1 MRKLLRRLRGAV
13 GIGLTWALGWGL
25 VGALLS
31 LVLLPGHGFA
41 SFLGF
46 AGAGLLSGGVFSVAL
61 EIAGFRRTFDE
72 MSLPLFAGL
81 GALATTLVSTIALW
95 GAFSPT
101 VVTMTAI
108 LALLGAGSA
117 AGSLALAR
125 KAEDQEL
132 LEAGED
138 VADIGLTAEET
149 RELLGT

>member
-1 MRKLLRRLRGAV
+1 MKELIERIRGAV
-13 GIGLTWALGWGL
+13 GIGLTWAVGWGL
-25 VGALLS
+25 VGALLGVG
-31 LVLLPGHGFA
+31 LRPGHGFA
-41 SFLGF
+41 NFLGF
-46 AGAGLLSGGVFSVAL
+46 AGAGLLSGGVFSLAL
-61 EIAGFRRTFDE
+61 EIAGLRRTFDE

-125 KAEDQEL
+125 RGVVAEVGRLPRHGL
-132 LEAGED
+132 LKQARGVKMND
-138 VADIGLTAEET
+138 RDD
-149 RELLGT
+149 